1 MIAVAYFFI
10 IGFAIGYV
18 FLILYIID
26 GWDKTTSS
34 LEMQDFHSSI
44 GVSVVVAA
52 RNEENHLLACV
63 KSILANQTTAP
74 FEVIVVNDHSTD
86 KTLEVLHSIIND
98 KLRVINLPEGLKGKK
113 AAITYALEK
122 ANYNL
127 ILCTDADCT
136 VSPTWINAHQIYHA
150 DNNTN
155 IQTGLVIPKDEDTIL
170 SRFQLLDFVATMAIT
185 TNGINRKQYFL
196 ANGAN
201 LCYKKSFFNEVNGF
215 DGNEKIA
222 SGDDVFLMGKAVS
235 DDVCKIGF
243 LKSTDAL
250 VTTKSEQ
257 TWKAL
262 LNQRKRWASKAMKT
276 SDKNVVKIQ
285 GFVFLF
291 CFVILLSM
299 IISPSIM
306 PVVWFA
312 GLTALMIK
320 MAVDYLFLSKLTTY
334 FGQRQVMKSFIP
346 VFFIYFVHILYSGVV
361 ALFPT
366 SYEWKERSRA

>member
-74 FEVIVVNDHSTD
+74 YEVIVVNDHSID
-86 KTLEVLHSIIND
+86 KTLEVLHSINND

-127 ILCTDADCT
+127 ILCTDADCS
-136 VSPTWINAHQIYHA
+136 VPPTWINAHQMYHA
-150 DNNTN
+150 HNNTN

-201 LCYKKSFFNEVNGF
+201 LCYKKSFFEQVNGF

-235 DDVCKIGF
+235 DDIYKIGF
-243 LKSTDAL
+243 LKSTDAV

-276 SDKNVVKIQ
+276 SDKNVVRIQ

-291 CFVILLSM
+291 CLVILLSM
-299 IISPSIM
+299 IISPMIM

-346 VFFIYFVHILYSGVV
+346 VFFIYFIHILYSGVV

-366 SYEWKERSRA
+366 SYEWKERSRT